1 VPYYFAYNP
10 AYAEVMTEHTWNI
23 AWADIVNGG
32 MKPEAA
38 VDKALA
44 RIQQIFAKYPIA
56 QG

>member
-1 VPYYFAYNP
+1 
-10 AYAEVMTEHTWNI
+10 MTEHTWNV
-23 AWADIVNGG
+23 AFSDIVTGG

-44 RIQQIFAKYPIA
+44 RIQAIFAKYPIA